1 MTSLYRHCA
10 RSAMTLAMLL
20 SMASFAAADDEAK
33 PALLMAKALSYERR
47 IAETKG
53 KTVGVA
59 VLYAAD
65 SAASKREANDW
76 VTAFRDL
83 GSLKVH
89 GVSVEVWAVPYQQDR
104 LSSFV
109 SDHGVD
115 VLLACEGTPFADISI
130 VARDH
135 KILSAGDTAA
145 SIVSS
150 LSLGV
155 FVEKSKPRIL
165 INMRAA
171 KAEGAVFS
179 AKLLQLAELL

>member
-10 RSAMTLAMLL
+10 RSFLTLAMLL
-20 SMASFAAADDEAK
+20 SVSVAGADDDVK

-65 SAASKREANDW
+65 NAASKRQADGW
-76 VTAFRDL
+76 VAAFHGL

-89 GVSVEVWAVPYQQDR
+89 GVSVEVWAVPYQHDR
-104 LSSFV
+104 LPSFV
-109 SDHGVD
+109 RDNGVD
-115 VLLACEGTPFADISI
+115 VLLACEGTPFAEISA

-145 SIVSS
+145 GIVSS